1 MKRNGRLEM
10 KFLFRTLSLNIES
23 IWPKNNSTDSRV
35 EGKGYTI
42 QHRRNISEN
51 LPINVVL

>member
-10 KFLFRTLSLNIES
+10 KFLFSTLSFKIES
-23 IWPKNNSTDSRV
+23 IWTKNNSTDGRV

-42 QHRRNISEN
+42 QHRSNMSEN
-51 LPINVVL
+51 LPVNEVL